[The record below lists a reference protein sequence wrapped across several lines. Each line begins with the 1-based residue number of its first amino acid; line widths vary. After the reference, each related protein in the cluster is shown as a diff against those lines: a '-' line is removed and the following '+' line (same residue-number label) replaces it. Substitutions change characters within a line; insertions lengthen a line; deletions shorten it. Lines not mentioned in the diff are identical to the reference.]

1 MRPENFPLL
10 QSLARNGARFDE
22 AVRIIAGA
30 LETGSIRNQV
40 LQPVK
45 QVLGSAVEGAWTRTV
60 SEPFFYGG
68 KFESQ
73 SKEVN
78 ELNGSIM
85 IMGLHSVIATSKK
98 LTRTKAQGPAV
109 DAMRAI
115 ITEALPLAEAV
126 NSLKPKVVMGRE
138 PAASKPVNPNKVVKT
153 CPCCFRGIAVVS
165 ARMAHHGYERPGT
178 GWQTA
183 SCPGIR
189 FRPLEVSSE
198 GLVWLISRL
207 KDQRSLLNESIDDA
221 PLKQTLSVRDAG
233 QGFVEITRQSPRW
246 TRVYRHYVAEL
257 ETQVRMINADLPTLE
272 TRLRNWAPEVPT
284 AAAALEPGDEPT
296 VMGM

>member
-1 MRPENFPLL
+1 
-10 QSLARNGARFDE
+10 
-22 AVRIIAGA
+22 
-30 LETGSIRNQV
+30 
-40 LQPVK
+40 
-45 QVLGSAVEGAWTRTV
+45 
-60 SEPFFYGG
+60 
-68 KFESQ
+68 
-73 SKEVN
+73 
-78 ELNGSIM
+78 
-85 IMGLHSVIATSKK
+85 
-98 LTRTKAQGPAV
+98 
-109 DAMRAI
+109 
-115 ITEALPLAEAV
+115 
-126 NSLKPKVVMGRE
+126 
-138 PAASKPVNPNKVVKT
+138 
-153 CPCCFRGIAVVS
+153 
-165 ARMAHHGYERPGT
+165 MAHHGYERPGT